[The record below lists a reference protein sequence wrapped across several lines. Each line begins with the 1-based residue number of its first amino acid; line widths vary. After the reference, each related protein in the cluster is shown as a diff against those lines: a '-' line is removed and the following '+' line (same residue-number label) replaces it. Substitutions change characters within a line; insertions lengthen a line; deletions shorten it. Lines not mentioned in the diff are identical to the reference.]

1 MKVLVANL
9 GSTSFKYRLFELPAM
24 GCAEGGRDG
33 ERELARGGVERI
45 GAEESRVYSTLGNT
59 ERESLMP
66 VPDHAVAL
74 QAALAQLTGEG
85 GAIASIDEVAA
96 IGFKAVHGGRVTG
109 VVRVSSDVLAAMEE
123 VSHVAPAHNPPYVR
137 AMRLLSERLP
147 HVPLVAAFETG
158 FHSTIPERNALYAVP
173 TEWVEKYH
181 VRRWGFHGASHR
193 YVASRLADAVPKR
206 PLRAISCHLGGSS
219 SVCWLAN
226 GQSVGT
232 SMGMSPQSGLP
243 QNNRAGDFDPF
254 ALVHLSKTTGKSF
267 DELLAT
273 LSEKSGLAGM
283 SGTSGDMRDLEAAAA
298 QGNARARG
306 AIDVFVASVRHW
318 LGAGIVELG
327 GLDAIAFT
335 GGIGENSPMTRAAIV
350 RGLDELGI
358 AIDPTA
364 NTAVVRGERSIHS
377 KQARVGLWV
386 IPTNEELIVARQTR
400 DLLAAQ
406 KTTQQTHPQKG
417 H

>member
-219 SVCWLAN
+219 SVCCRAPPGFRGIQQAWNGCDTAEANQTRCVPEGNAALVLLVLLLEQRWMAGGAVQPLLARVHA
-226 GQSVGT
+226 SVVR
-232 SMGMSPQSGLP
+232 PGLP
-243 QNNRAGDFDPF
+243 WRLRA
-254 ALVHLSKTTGKSF
+254 VVISKR
-267 DELLAT
+267 E
-273 LSEKSGLAGM
+273 
-283 SGTSGDMRDLEAAAA
+283 
-298 QGNARARG
+298 
-306 AIDVFVASVRHW
+306 
-318 LGAGIVELG
+318 
-327 GLDAIAFT
+327 AIARFVPCED
-335 GGIGENSPMTRAAIV
+335 IG
-350 RGLDELGI
+350 
-358 AIDPTA
+358 
-364 NTAVVRGERSIHS
+364 
-377 KQARVGLWV
+377 
-386 IPTNEELIVARQTR
+386 
-400 DLLAAQ
+400 
-406 KTTQQTHPQKG
+406 
-417 H
+417 